1 VIIHADLIVSLI
13 IIIAIVELI
22 LHGPLSL
29 SLAALSH
36 IEYLRVVDYLLELV
50 LSQVLLCILKGYLR
64 GRGFFDVCEAIH
76 WRGGFEGHVARSD
89 CVH

>member
-1 VIIHADLIVSLI
+1 VIIHADLIVPLI

-36 IEYLRVVDYLLELV
+36 VEYLRVVDYLLELV
-50 LSQVLLCILKGYLR
+50 LSQVLLCILKGDLR
-64 GRGFFDVCEAIH
+64 GRGFFNVCETIH
-76 WRGGFEGHVARSD
+76 WGGGFEGHVGRGD